1 MGQDL
6 GIDLMKELGLNGG
19 GTGNDGSSTAGLIES
34 FPPPP
39 PPAKEP
45 HHMMAKKKPSQ
56 SSLNSSSSPKEPPNR
71 PLPPRPVSK
80 VGGLSRSTT
89 SASAFITSTALL
101 PPPSMPPPSVPPPSV
116 PAPNRPPPA
125 KPLPP
130 SVRPQQPLGMNPPT
144 RPGTSATTKTATS
157 AATTI
162 EFPPVSLMNSKP
174 RMSWTS
180 TAASSLNVP
189 RRIKYGQGKYSH
201 VELVPQPSDDLD
213 DPLNWPTW
221 RKELNFWSLML
232 IVAMT
237 GVTKTIFMTVNAQ
250 VSQLYQVSYT
260 AAAALTG
267 VPLILSAISG
277 LGCLIAA
284 RIVGKRPLYL
294 GSLIMFFIGTV
305 WNTNVA
311 FEGAYGQCM
320 AARVFQGLGW
330 GAWDALV
337 LGSIQDTYFEHERNL
352 KITIHATIATTTL
365 WFPPILGGV
374 ASQSPSGFSLQFTI
388 LSTFFVLAVP
398 AITLGCPETVFDRAY
413 TLSAAASAA
422 QTPGTGLSSFGLMN
436 TNKYKTSLPLAP
448 YKFLSWETAWTYLAK
463 LKPHSYSAPIS
474 TPLLLQAPRAL
485 IAPTTLL
492 LFLISFLPVSALW
505 SFSSSLSLI
514 FHPLPFALTPSSIG
528 ALFVGP
534 FLLSL
539 IPVAIFNFYSHKYST
554 ISSSTP
560 KVFLCVIAI
569 GSVLSFIGI
578 LTFGLHIGNSLT
590 PTSFPPDPELSMFS
604 GDFTGKRVSLPAIG
618 FVFGLLAAGAATLEH
633 GLQRV
638 AIGESTAFTSRNLGV
653 KMTNEVDMGYSVEFY
668 KRIMIGIF
676 VMGVQ
681 TGNWVVW
688 EGLRGLSL
696 GFGISVMVLGGIVG
710 TGWWLWGEQIK
721 RGDGRWMGL
730 VDLGMM
736 GDGGIEGGV
745 KRSGSFFDTD

>member
-6 GIDLMKELGLNGG
+6 GIDLMKELGLSGG
-19 GTGNDGSSTAGLIES
+19 SNGNDGSSTAGLIES

-39 PPAKEP
+39 PPKEP
-45 HHMMAKKKPSQ
+45 HHMMAKKRPSQ
-56 SSLNSSSSPKEPPNR
+56 SSLNSSSPTEPPNR

-80 VGGLSRSTT
+80 VGGGLSRSTT
-89 SASAFITSTALL
+89 SASAFTTLAATL
-101 PPPSMPPPSVPPPSV
+101 PPPSMPPPSIPPPSV

-125 KPLPP
+125 KPLPL
-130 SVRPQQPLGMNPPT
+130 SVRPQLPLGMNPPT

-157 AATTI
+157 AAATM
-162 EFPPVSLMNSKP
+162 EFPPVSMVDSKP
-174 RMSWTS
+174 RISWTS
-180 TAASSLNVP
+180 TAASSLNVT
-189 RRIKYGQGKYSH
+189 RRIKYGQGKYNN
-201 VELVPQPSDDLD
+201 VELVPQPSDDPD

-232 IVAMT
+232 LVAMT
-237 GVTKTIFMTVNAQ
+237 GVAKTIFMTVNAQ

-260 AAAALTG
+260 SVAALTG

-277 LGCLIAA
+277 LGCLVAA
-284 RIVGKRPLYL
+284 RVVGKRPLFL
-294 GSLIMFFIGTV
+294 GSLIMLFIGTV

-352 KITIHATIATTTL
+352 KITIHAIIATATL
-365 WFPPILGGV
+365 WFSPILGGV
-374 ASQSPSGFSLQFTI
+374 ASQSSAGFSLQFTI
-388 LSTFFVLAVP
+388 LSSFFVLAVP
-398 AITLGCPETVFDRAY
+398 AVALGCPETVFDRAY
-413 TLSAAASAA
+413 TLSATASAA
-422 QTPGTGLSSFGLMN
+422 QTPGTGLSSFGL
-436 TNKYKTSLPLAP
+436 TGSGKYKTSLPLAP
-448 YKFLSWETAWTYLAK
+448 YKLLSWETVWSYLAK
-463 LKPHSYSAPIS
+463 LRPYSYSAPIS
-474 TPLLLQAPRAL
+474 TPLLLQAPRAM

-492 LFLISFLPVSALW
+492 LFLASFLPVSALW

-514 FHPLPFALTPSSIG
+514 FHPLPFALPPSSIG

-534 FLLSL
+534 FLLSA
-539 IPVAIFNFYSHKYST
+539 IPAIVFNSYSHKYST
-554 ISSSTP
+554 IFSSTP
-560 KVFLCVIAI
+560 KTQLVVIAL
-569 GSVLSFIGI
+569 GSVLSFVGI
-578 LTFGLHIGNSLT
+578 LTFGLHIGSSLT
-590 PTSFPPDPELSMFS
+590 SLDSNPETSPLAAT
-604 GDFTGKRVSLPAIG
+604 TGNQVSLPAVG
-618 FVFGLLAAGAATLEH
+618 FVFGLLAMGVATLEH

-638 AIGESTAFTSRNLGV
+638 TIGESTAFTSRNLGV
-653 KMTNEVDMGYSVEFY
+653 KMRNEVDMGYSVEFY
-668 KRIMIGIF
+668 RKVMIGVF

-696 GFGISVMVLGGIVG
+696 GFGISVMILGAVVA

-730 VDLGMM
+730 VDLVLGENER
-736 GDGGIEGGV
+736 GGI

>member
-1 MGQDL
+1 MGPDL
-6 GIDLMKELGLNGG
+6 GIDLMKELGLSGG
-19 GTGNDGSSTAGLIES
+19 SNGNDGSSTAGLIES

-45 HHMMAKKKPSQ
+45 HMMAKKKPSQ
-56 SSLNSSSSPKEPPNR
+56 SSLNSSSPIEPPNR
-71 PLPPRPVSK
+71 PLPLRPVSK
-80 VGGLSRSTT
+80 VAGGLSRSTT
-89 SASAFITSTALL
+89 SVSPFTTSTTSL
-101 PPPSMPPPSVPPPSV
+101 PPPSMPPSVPPPSV

-125 KPLPP
+125 KPLPM
-130 SVRPQQPLGMNPPT
+130 SVRPQVPLGMNPPT
-144 RPGTSATTKTATS
+144 RPGTAATTKTTTS
-157 AATTI
+157 AATAV
-162 EFPPVSLMNSKP
+162 ELPPVSMSDSKP

-180 TAASSLNVP
+180 TAASSLNVT
-189 RRIKYGQGKYSH
+189 RRIKYGQGKYSN

-232 IVAMT
+232 MVAMT

-260 AAAALTG
+260 SVAALTG
-267 VPLILSAISG
+267 VPLILSAASG
-277 LGCLIAA
+277 LGCLIAS
-284 RIVGKRPLYL
+284 RIVGRRPLYL

-311 FEGAYGQCM
+311 FGGAYGQCM
-320 AARVFQGLGW
+320 TARVFQGLGW

-337 LGSIQDTYFEHERNL
+337 LGSIQDTFFEHERSL
-352 KITIHATIATTTL
+352 KITIHAIIVTTTL
-365 WFPPILGGV
+365 WFSPILGGV
-374 ASQSPSGFSLQFTI
+374 ASQSSTGFSLQFTI
-388 LSTFFVLAVP
+388 LSSFFVLAVP
-398 AITLGCPETVFDRAY
+398 AVTLGCPETVFDRAY

-422 QTPGTGLSSFGLMN
+422 QTPGTGLSGFGL
-436 TNKYKTSLPLAP
+436 TGSGKYKTSLPLAP
-448 YKFLSWETAWTYLAK
+448 YKLLSWETVWSYLAK
-463 LKPHSYSAPIS
+463 LRPYSYSAPIS
-474 TPLLLQAPRAL
+474 TPLLLQAPRAM

-514 FHPLPFALTPSSIG
+514 FHPLPFNLAPASIG

-534 FLLSL
+534 FLLST
-539 IPVAIFNFYSHKYST
+539 AIATLFNFYSHKYAT
-554 ISSSTP
+554 IFSSTP
-560 KVFLCVIAI
+560 RILLGIIAV

-578 LTFGLHIGNSLT
+578 LTFGLHIGNSF
-590 PTSFPPDPELSMFS
+590 TSLDAETSMFAAEYL
-604 GDFTGKRVSLPAIG
+604 GKRVSLPAIG

-638 AIGESTAFTSRNLGV
+638 TIGESTAFTSRNLGV
-653 KMTNEVDMGYSVEFY
+653 KMRNEVDMSYSVEFY
-668 KRIMIGIF
+668 RKLMIGIF

-696 GFGISVMVLGGIVG
+696 GFGISVMIVSG
-710 TGWWLWGEQIK
+710 LVATGWWLYGEQIK

-730 VDLGMM
+730 VNLNGLTDV
-736 GDGGIEGGV
+736 EGGM